1 MLSGRNTEVILRRKK
16 KCISM
21 FQNIVHCL
29 MCPGLLSERAPHGRF
44 NQQKTTWQSQGFP
57 VTEGEAWA
65 TIARGTSIEWIPCW
79 IWDYFAW
86 LGLLWVCVFLV
97 WIPFCKPLL
106 QLWETSSSFLFDLS
120 MYILFLTK
128 LRYLFFK
135 TLFINWFDW
144 LSTSLPYALPHNQGL
159 YAITDEFWT
168 MTCVMQ
174 CSCASQN

>member
-1 MLSGRNTEVILRRKK
+1 MYLNVPKHCTLLNVPRPLEWEGSAWPVQSTENHMTVARFPSDWRGGMGYHSQRDLYWMNPMLDR
-16 KCISM
+16 
-21 FQNIVHCL
+21 
-29 MCPGLLSERAPHGRF
+29 
-44 NQQKTTWQSQGFP
+44 
-57 VTEGEAWA
+57 
-65 TIARGTSIEWIPCW
+65 

-128 LRYLFFK
+128 LRYLFLK

-168 MTCVMQ
+168 MTYIMQ